1 MEFSDLPTCRGAPV
15 DLVAHH
21 VHLLL
26 VVRPAEELRVLDH
39 ILIAGA
45 QPLAAHHAHETL
57 FVEHALARPHHQF
70 PGGDVIAATAATPVH
85 APVADKKPERWGPD
99 SKTVLFPA
107 AVSSPPVWVRLGRT
121 LVSGRNRAQRSC
133 SVGPGEKRAP
143 KPRAEAFDFRDMPF
157 GHENAFRRNR
167 LRRVPG
173 TSSSPKRKA
182 NFRSDEKIKT
192 STALAVHDLL
202 AGHCLTGFLYRVSCG
217 DRIVF

>member
-39 ILIAGA
+39 ILVAGA

-70 PGGDVIAATAATPVH
+70 PGRDVIAATAATPVH

-107 AVSSPPVWVRLGRT
+107 VVSSPPVWVRLGRA

-133 SVGPGEKRAP
+133 SVGPGGKRTGNPVPSRPIFATCHSVT
-143 KPRAEAFDFRDMPF
+143 KTHFVVTACAVLRDAILSKAQSTF
-157 GHENAFRRNR
+157 SIGRKNKNVHCVGRTRFTRRP
-167 LRRVPG
+167 LP
-173 TSSSPKRKA
+173 
-182 NFRSDEKIKT
+182 
-192 STALAVHDLL
+192 
-202 AGHCLTGFLYRVSCG
+202 TGFLYRVSCG